1 MEINVRVS
9 FEERFLGALERLAMI
24 NKCTP
29 VTSGLKSLDELIK
42 TVPMTAPMTAPMPAP
57 MTAPMTA
64 PASTFPKGE
73 SAQGPTQAKAESVEK
88 AKEEPAQAP
97 AQEAV
102 PTETPA
108 YTFEQIQVAC
118 ANLARAGK
126 RTELGNLIKEF
137 GLASLP
143 DLKEDQYN
151 AFALK
156 LREIGGTI

>member
-1 MEINVRVS
+1 MEINVKIS

-29 VTSGLKSLDELIK
+29 VTSGLKSLDKLE
-42 TVPMTAPMTAPMPAP
+42 TVPMTAPA
-57 MTAPMTA
+57 
-64 PASTFPKGE
+64 
-73 SAQGPTQAKAESVEK
+73 QAKVESVEK

-97 AQEAV
+97 AQETV

>member
-1 MEINVRVS
+1 MEINVRVT
-9 FEERFLGALERLAMI
+9 FEERFLGALERLVGVC
-24 NKCTP
+24 NCTNA
-29 VTSGLKSLDELIK
+29 TSGLKSLDEIK
-42 TVPMTAPMTAPMPAP
+42 YTPT
-57 MTAPMTA
+57 TA

-73 SAQGPTQAKAESVEK
+73 SAQAPAQAKAESVEK
-88 AKEEPAQAP
+88 AKEEVAQAP
-97 AQEAV
+97 AQETV

-118 ANLARAGK
+118 ANLAREGK

>member
-1 MEINVRVS
+1 MEINVKIS
-9 FEERFLGALERLAMI
+9 FEERFLGALERLAWVYR
-24 NKCTP
+24 CTP
-29 VTSGLKSLDELIK
+29 ATSGLKSLDELK
-42 TVPMTAPMTAPMPAP
+42 TV
-57 MTAPMTA
+57 PMTA

-73 SAQGPTQAKAESVEK
+73 PAQAPAQAKAESVEK
-88 AKEEPAQAP
+88 TKEEPAQAP
-97 AQEAV
+97 AQETV

-118 ANLARAGK
+118 ANLAREGK

-143 DLKEDQYN
+143 DLKEDQFN

>member
-1 MEINVRVS
+1 MEINVKVS
-9 FEERFLGALERLAMI
+9 FEERFLGALEKLVGI
-24 NKCTP
+24 CNC
-29 VTSGLKSLDELIK
+29 I
-42 TVPMTAPMTAPMPAP
+42 
-57 MTAPMTA
+57 

-73 SAQGPTQAKAESVEK
+73 SAQAPAQEKAEKVEK
-88 AKEEPAQAP
+88 AKGEPAQAP
-97 AQEAV
+97 AQETV

-108 YTFEQIQVAC
+108 YTFEQIQVTC
-118 ANLARAGK
+118 ANLAREGK

-143 DLKEDQYN
+143 DLQEDQYN

>member
-1 MEINVRVS
+1 MEINVRIS
-9 FEERFLGALERLAMI
+9 FEERFLGALEKLVGVCSCTPARSGLVSI
-24 NKCTP
+24 GEVENTP
-29 VTSGLKSLDELIK
+29 VT
-42 TVPMTAPMTAPMPAP
+42 
-57 MTAPMTA
+57 A
-64 PASTFPKGE
+64 PAGTIPKGE
-73 SAQGPTQAKAESVEK
+73 SAQAPAQAKAESVEK
-88 AKEEPAQAP
+88 AKEEPAQ
-97 AQEAV
+97 ETV

-118 ANLARAGK
+118 ANLAREGK

>member
-1 MEINVRVS
+1 MEINVKIS
-9 FEERFLGALERLAMI
+9 FEERFLGALERLAWVY
-24 NKCTP
+24 KCTP
-29 VTSGLKSLDELIK
+29 ATTSGLKSLDELIK
-42 TVPMTAPMTAPMPAP
+42 TVPV
-57 MTAPMTA
+57 TA
-64 PASTFPKGE
+64 PAGTLPKGE
-73 SAQGPTQAKAESVEK
+73 SAQALAQAKAESVEE
-88 AKEEPAQAP
+88 AKEEVAQAP

-118 ANLARAGK
+118 ANLAREGK

-143 DLKEDQYN
+143 ELKEDQYN

>member
-1 MEINVRVS
+1 MDITINVK
-9 FEERFLGALERLAMI
+9 FEERFLGALERLVGVC
-24 NKCTP
+24 KCTP
-29 VTSGLKSLDELIK
+29 ATSGLKSLDEIK
-42 TVPMTAPMTAPMPAP
+42 DTPV
-57 MTAPMTA
+57 TA

-73 SAQGPTQAKAESVEK
+73 S
-88 AKEEPAQAP
+88 AQAP

-118 ANLARAGK
+118 ANLAREGK
-126 RTELGNLIKEF
+126 RTELGNLIKVF

-143 DLKEDQYN
+143 DLREDQFN